1 MIPYWSAP
9 QPPLE
14 PPALTR
20 RQERQA
26 ELAARLEEVQKE
38 IRRHQ
43 YSIDDLKAEAEE
55 IEDQLDELE

>member
-1 MIPYWSAP
+1 MIPYWSVP

-26 ELAARLEEVQKE
+26 ELADRLEEVNKE
-38 IRRHQ
+38 IRQHQ

-55 IEDQLDELE
+55 IKREMEEG